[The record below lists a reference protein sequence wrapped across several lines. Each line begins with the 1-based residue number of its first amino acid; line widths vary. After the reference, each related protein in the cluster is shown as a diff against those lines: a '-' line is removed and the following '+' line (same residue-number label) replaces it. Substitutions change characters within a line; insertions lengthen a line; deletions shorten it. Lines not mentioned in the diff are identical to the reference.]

1 MVLDQRLPWDV
12 SFASLWTWWKS
23 NRNDSKRIQIVL
35 NCKTLQDPGAFL
47 ICCSSRL
54 KGVGSSLGWRRWDT
68 GGHCAYAR
76 LAIWHC
82 MPPTNL
88 KHCQTSK
95 RDKSRLNK
103 LYIQNRSKSYTIQI
117 VQNIPNLQGLPGA
130 AKVAN
135 IRWSGPAHCLG
146 LSRKTEHVATRQD
159 LSQKPRCPTDFQV
172 ARFFDLNWS
181 DIVQTR
187 RNLQNVNFRGIPEA
201 PRHLVPHTELT
212 PGPVDPWTRIMPD
225 VDRFDRIDSSTDFV
239 GRGLETCIHGVIPSP
254 YY

>member
-1 MVLDQRLPWDV
+1 M
-12 SFASLWTWWKS
+12 KIE
-23 NRNDSKRIQIVL
+23 SKRFKTDP
-35 NCKTLQDPGAFL
+35 NCVKLQDIARPRGILNLLQQQAQGSGFKPRVT
-47 ICCSSRL
+47 S
-54 KGVGSSLGWRRWDT
+54 VGHWWTLCIRAAGN
-68 GGHCAYAR
+68 
-76 LAIWHC
+76 WHC

-117 VQNIPNLQGLPGA
+117 VQIIPDLQGLPGA

-159 LSQKPRCPTDFQV
+159 SSQKPRCPTDFQI

-201 PRHLVPHTELT
+201 PRHLVPHIELT
-212 PGPVDPWTRIMPD
+212 PGPVDPWTGSCRM
-225 VDRFDRIDSSTDFV
+225 STDSTDSTRRQILFLNSLAV
-239 GRGLETCIHGVIPSP
+239 VSRRAFTE
-254 YY
+254 